1 MRTYR
6 IAAIPGDGVGT
17 EVIEAGLEVLAACAA
32 RAGGFALEVERFD
45 SGARSATGARV
56 P

>member
-32 RAGGFALEVERFD
+32 RAAI
-45 SGARSATGARV
+45 GARSATGARV